1 MEKSVRARAPAK
13 VNLHLRVYGR
23 RADGFHGLRSVFQAI
38 SLADDIV
45 VRSLKQPERIEID
58 GVFDCP
64 PEKTTF
70 YKAIVAFRDA
80 TGERE
85 GISVSV
91 RKAVP
96 AGGGLGGGSSDA
108 ATTLLAL
115 DALFGTGLSAASM
128 AELGSRVGSDVPF
141 FLYGGAALVTGR
153 GDLVEPIPAR
163 EDYAMLLV
171 YPGFAVSTPE
181 AYRLL
186 DILRPGDGP
195 EADPG
200 DAELREAYTRHPATW
215 PFINSF
221 ELPLSHGQPG
231 IGDWIARIKA
241 AGAPFSRMSGSGS
254 TLFGVFDDEDR
265 ALAAARSLEEAG
277 SGQIRIVP
285 VRPLACPPCLL

>member
-1 MEKSVRARAPAK
+1 MEKSVRVRAPAK

-23 RADGFHGLRSVFQAI
+23 RADGFHGLRSIFQAI

-80 TGERE
+80 TGSRE

-91 RKAVP
+91 RKAIP

-108 ATTLLAL
+108 ASTILAL
-115 DALFGTGLSAASM
+115 DALFETNMAVETMASI
-128 AELGSRVGSDVPF
+128 GKGVGSDVPF
-141 FLYGGAALVTGR
+141 FLYGGAALVRGR
-153 GDLVEPIPAR
+153 GEIVEPIPAR
-163 EDYAMLLV
+163 DDFRMLLV
-171 YPGFAVSTPE
+171 YPGFPVSTPE

-186 DILRPGDGP
+186 DDLRPDDHL
-195 EADPG
+195 ETDPG
-200 DAELREAYTRHPATW
+200 DAELLRAYRLAPASW
-215 PFINSF
+215 PFGNSF
-221 ELPLSHGQPG
+221 ELPLCRERPELGEWLS
-231 IGDWIARIKA
+231 RIKT

-254 TLFGVFDDEDR
+254 TLFGVFDDEDK
-265 ALAAARSLEEAG
+265 ALAAAESLERTG
-277 SGQIRIVP
+277 YRQSGIVP
-285 VRPLACPPCLL
+285 VRPLACAPCLL

>member
-23 RADGFHGLRSVFQAI
+23 RADGFHGLRSIFQAI

-80 TGERE
+80 TGSRD

-91 RKAVP
+91 RKAIP

-108 ATTLLAL
+108 ASTIMAL
-115 DALFGTGLSAASM
+115 DALFETKLALETMAAIGK
-128 AELGSRVGSDVPF
+128 AVGSDVPF
-141 FLYGGAALVTGR
+141 FLHGGAALVKGR
-153 GDLVEPIPAR
+153 GEIVEPIPAR
-163 EDYAMLLV
+163 DDYRALLV
-171 YPGFAVSTPE
+171 YPGFPVSTPE

-186 DILRPGDGP
+186 DMLRPDDSLEP
-195 EADPG
+195 DPP
-200 DAELREAYTRHPATW
+200 DEELRSAYGREPHSW
-215 PFINSF
+215 PYANSF
-221 ELPLSHGQPG
+221 EAPLSQGRPE
-231 IGDWIARIKA
+231 IGSWLSRLKD

-254 TLFGVFDDEDR
+254 TLFGVFEDEDG
-265 ALAAARSLEEAG
+265 ALAAERSLAKAG
-277 SGQIRIVP
+277 FGQNGIVP
-285 VRPLACPPCLL
+285 VRPLACAPCLL